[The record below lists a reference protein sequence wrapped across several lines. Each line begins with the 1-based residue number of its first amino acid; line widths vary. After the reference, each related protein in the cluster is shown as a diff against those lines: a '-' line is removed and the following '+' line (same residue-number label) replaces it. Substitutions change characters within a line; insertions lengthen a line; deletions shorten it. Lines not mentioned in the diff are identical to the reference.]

1 MYMVRFIMADGTQDQ
16 EYLYHQKE
24 DAEYHIGLFS
34 NDDADMYF
42 AIQLLCK
49 GKIVVNRILGFSVE
63 EMRTIL
69 TDGCR
74 DQIDICD
81 ALRQKEHDAYCD
93 QEAEQLILLRLKIER
108 LSYDSFGRFIQ
119 IMTEELQ
126 R

>member
-1 MYMVRFIMADGTQDQ
+1 MYIVRFIMTNGTQDQ

-24 DAEYHIGLFS
+24 DAEYHLGLFS
-34 NDDADMYF
+34 IDDADMYF
-42 AIQLLCK
+42 AIQLLCEDK
-49 GKIVVNRILGFSVE
+49 VIVNRILGFSVE

-69 TDGCR
+69 MNGCR

-81 ALRQKEHDAYCD
+81 ALRQKEHNAHCD

-119 IMTEELQ
+119 IMTEVIQ